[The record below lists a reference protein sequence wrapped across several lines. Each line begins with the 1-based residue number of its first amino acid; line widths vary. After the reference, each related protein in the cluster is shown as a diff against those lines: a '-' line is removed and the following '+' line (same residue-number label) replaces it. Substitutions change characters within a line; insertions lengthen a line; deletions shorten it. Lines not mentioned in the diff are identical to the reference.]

1 MIDSIRTLL
10 AGVGGLAVTW
20 LDWLPIVVRVLV
32 GLASFVYICVKIYK
46 LYNE

>member
-10 AGVGGLAVTW
+10 AGVGGLVVTW

>member
-10 AGVGGLAVTW
+10 AGAGGLVVTW

-32 GLASFVYICVKIYK
+32 GLASFVYICIKIYK